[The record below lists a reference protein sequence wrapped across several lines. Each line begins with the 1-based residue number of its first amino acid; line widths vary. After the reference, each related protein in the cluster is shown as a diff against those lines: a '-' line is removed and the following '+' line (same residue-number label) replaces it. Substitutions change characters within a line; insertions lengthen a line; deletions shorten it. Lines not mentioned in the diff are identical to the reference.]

1 MIYASSNNF
10 SSTYPFELWA
20 QFFNFFRTKKWKQTW
35 HVGDVSGNIEDWTG
49 VAWVARLRQCAA
61 LNKLSEQLRYKYS
74 IFKFVS
80 HQDVFRHS
88 RTRTVQLNSFRNN
101 LEKYIQCNCIYIY
114 YKLYIRMHVCM
125 LHSMSTDSIRIDM
138 VLHFHGQC
146 SCSDQ
151 TRSCII
157 CDQCPAHLQTQSQH
171 LNLIQTL
178 SRLINQPATRL
189 ADKSWA
195 ADAGAIGSLQNR
207 PDKRLDLWPVEK
219 PNKKTT
225 AIFQNCIKWV
235 CLRTRMEKAWQ
246 GS

>member
-1 MIYASSNNF
+1 
-10 SSTYPFELWA
+10 
-20 QFFNFFRTKKWKQTW
+20 
-35 HVGDVSGNIEDWTG
+35 
-49 VAWVARLRQCAA
+49 
-61 LNKLSEQLRYKYS
+61 
-74 IFKFVS
+74 
-80 HQDVFRHS
+80 
-88 RTRTVQLNSFRNN
+88 
-101 LEKYIQCNCIYIY
+101 
-114 YKLYIRMHVCM
+114 MHVCM

-219 PNKKTT
+219 PNKKTHGNIPELHQMGVPDGQGWKRHDKVHNFWRRISWVDIRLHT
-225 AIFQNCIKWV
+225 QQNKMQH
-235 CLRTRMEKAWQ
+235 TRIQYQTISQIHKENCGQ
-246 GS
+246 GFHKYLKFKHCASSGPKRGWIC